1 MAGEHVTGVRLFFAA
16 TSFALRDVR
25 IDRLGPVHDGRCGDV
40 RAVLLATVSEIALIA
55 WVAAGVLFH
64 TSIAIVMG
72 LQSFVGSL
80 LAAYPLLWAIAVC
93 PWP

>member
-1 MAGEHVTGVRLFFAA
+1 VQ
-16 TSFALRDVR
+16 
-25 IDRLGPVHDGRCGDV
+25 
-40 RAVLLATVSEIALIA
+40 AVLLATVSEIALIA
-55 WVAAGVLFH
+55 LVAAGVLFH

-72 LQSFVGSL
+72 LQSFVWSF